1 LPPESARGYAAVDD
15 GVVDSVNDA
24 FETADLEPEEVLE
37 TVIPHDADPIWAS
50 RAILSMARD
59 YVAANRTPTKR
70 MWFTELFRSEYL
82 KSMGQRTGVDVDV
95 DVGFLENALDLSGK
109 QRILDVGCGYGRH
122 ALPLTR
128 KGYDVVGVDLSMDL
142 LRHGLA
148 LAKAEG
154 LTIKLV
160 HGDMRDLNFKQVFNA
175 ALCMDTT
182 FGYFTDHENLLIL
195 RSIFTSLKPGGRFVL
210 DVANRDRA
218 IQLMPQRNWWEGEG
232 CLVQEDVEFSD
243 RTSRLSVR
251 RFLVFSN
258 GTQREYGVSLR
269 LFSAHELISMLE
281 LVGFEIVHV
290 SGSMHTAG
298 AFFGVLSE
306 RIIVTAIKP

>member
-1 LPPESARGYAAVDD
+1 
-15 GVVDSVNDA
+15 
-24 FETADLEPEEVLE
+24 
-37 TVIPHDADPIWAS
+37 
-50 RAILSMARD
+50 M
-59 YVAANRTPTKR
+59 
-70 MWFTELFRSEYL
+70 
-82 KSMGQRTGVDVDV
+82 
-95 DVGFLENALDLSGK
+95 
-109 QRILDVGCGYGRH
+109 GCGYGRH

-175 ALCMDTT
+175 AMCMDTT

-195 RSIFTSLKPGGRFVL
+195 RSIFMSLKPGGRFVI

-269 LFSAHELISMLE
+269 LFSCHELRAMLE
-281 LVGFEIVHV
+281 LVGFEVTDI
-290 SGSMHTAG
+290 SGSMHTEA

-306 RIIVTAIKP
+306 RIIITAVKP

>member
-1 LPPESARGYAAVDD
+1 VWAARAV
-15 GVVDSVNDA
+15 VS
-24 FETADLEPEEVLE
+24 L
-37 TVIPHDADPIWAS
+37 
-50 RAILSMARD
+50 ARD

-82 KSMGQRTGVDVDV
+82 KSMGRRTGVDIEVE
-95 DVGFLENALDLSGK
+95 VGFLERALDLAGK

-182 FGYFTDHENLLIL
+182 FGYFSDHENLLIL
-195 RSIFTSLKPGGRFVL
+195 RSIFASLKPGGRFVL

-218 IQLMPQRNWWEGEG
+218 IQLMPQRNWWEGDG
-232 CLVQEDVEFSD
+232 CLVQEDVEFND

-269 LFSAHELISMLE
+269 LFSCHDLVSMLE
-281 LVGFEIVHV
+281 LVGFEIANV
-290 SGSMHTAG
+290 SGSMHTQG

-306 RIIVTAIKP
+306 RLIVTALKPKL